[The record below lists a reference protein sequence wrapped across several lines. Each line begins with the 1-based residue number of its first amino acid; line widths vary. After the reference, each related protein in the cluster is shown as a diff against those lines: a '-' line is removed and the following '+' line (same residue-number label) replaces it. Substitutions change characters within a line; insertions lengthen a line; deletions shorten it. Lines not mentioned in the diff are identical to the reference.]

1 MLVSRSARSLA
12 ALVWGDGSGCGAVQ
26 ENLPLSFQ
34 TVCSKAAWPDLE
46 TRHLCAE
53 GAACSLVAMDY
64 ETGVRFCS
72 VGLFGIAK
80 RCLFLLPLGEGGPK
94 DRMRG
99 GGLSNYQDRQVYPL
113 TPTLSHWERGHL
125 RMALGYHLAASSP
138 DLESIVWQ
146 WHERVREGRA
156 QTAVSRPNEV
166 CAGSCRRSLPCPV
179 RVVS

>member
-1 MLVSRSARSLA
+1 MDKFVVCQEGLLLSPAVMPDRVARGTIARSGIQTSVRRKAFLFKSGAHCASADVLVPRSARSLA

-46 TRHLCAE
+46 TRHQCAE

-99 GGLSNYQDRQVYPL
+99 GGITIVKTAGFAPSPQPS
-113 TPTLSHWERGHL
+113 PIGRG
-125 RMALGYHLAASSP
+125 GSS
-138 DLESIVWQ
+138 
-146 WHERVREGRA
+146 G
-156 QTAVSRPNEV
+156 
-166 CAGSCRRSLPCPV
+166 
-179 RVVS
+179 